1 MLKFSKSLHFQNS
14 NDKNVHG
21 QQITVS
27 KHLKIHTVEG
37 CIALKASLRYRCFI
51 NEIVNFTI
59 VISYKV
65 AFVYY
70 DIVCM
75 K

>member
-27 KHLKIHTVEG
+27 KHLKIYKTIFYRNTSEHKI
-37 CIALKASLRYRCFI
+37 CINTETEFFI
-51 NEIVNFTI
+51 NEMD
-59 VISYKV
+59 
-65 AFVYY
+65 FVYN
-70 DIVCM
+70 DDSTGNH
-75 K
+75 